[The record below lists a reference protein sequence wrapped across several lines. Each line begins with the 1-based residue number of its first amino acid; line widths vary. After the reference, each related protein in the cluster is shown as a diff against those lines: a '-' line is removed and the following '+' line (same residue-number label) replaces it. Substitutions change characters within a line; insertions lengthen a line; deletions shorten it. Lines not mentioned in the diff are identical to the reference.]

1 VYSLAAQRRLFE
13 NACKAV
19 PAFETFREN
28 GEPRIMR
35 QDLAADDLDEVIEAV
50 TDLIRTLRGW
60 LAASGT
66 EGLEQNWHNLDEDTL
81 LDALKAFDF
90 YARMAKEPDAFN
102 EVYELLLIELYVR
115 TEAEDPQAQDD
126 DDTGRTHGR
135 RRRKRMR
142 S

>member
-1 VYSLAAQRRLFE
+1 MVHSEAEYKAAVE
-13 NACKAV
+13 
-19 PAFETFREN
+19 
-28 GEPRIMR
+28 
-35 QDLAADDLDEVIEAV
+35 
-50 TDLIRTLRGW
+50 
-60 LAASGT
+60 ASGILFGSGT
-66 EGLEQNWHNLDEDTL
+66 HDALVGLDEDTL